1 MSQFITVLSV
11 VPVRAQAS
19 HKSEQVSQLLFGET
33 CTVMEKSKEWR
44 KIRCDFDGYEG
55 WVLAAQIRELAAKEL
70 SAATQ
75 NIGIALDIASTAN
88 SSDNS
93 VPIVIGSSLP
103 QFDGINFKIGKEKFI
118 YNGQSIQPDQQ
129 LHVSLIEK
137 IALKYL
143 NAPYHWGGRSPF
155 GIDCSGL
162 SQVVFKC
169 VGIDLK
175 RDAWQQAE
183 SGVVVDFVENSAIG
197 DLAFF
202 HNDEGKI
209 IHVGIIL
216 KDNKII
222 HASGKVR
229 IDTIDH
235 YGIFNTETKKY
246 SHQLKIVKRYF

>member
-1 MSQFITVLSV
+1 
-11 VPVRAQAS
+11 VPIRAQS
-19 HKSEQVSQLLFGET
+19 NHKSEQVSQLLFGET
-33 CTVMEKSKEWR
+33 CTVWEKSKEWR
-44 KIRCDFDGYEG
+44 KISCDFDEYEG
-55 WVLAAQIRELAAKEL
+55 WVLAAQIRDLGAKEIN
-70 SAATQ
+70 SALQ

-103 QFDGINFKIGKEKFI
+103 QFDGINFRIGKEKFI

-129 LHVSLIEK
+129 LHVTLIEK

-143 NAPYHWGGRSPF
+143 NAPYLWGGRSPF
-155 GIDCSGL
+155 GIDCSGF

-169 VGIDLK
+169 VGISLK

-183 SGVVVDFVENSAIG
+183 EGLVIDFVESAAIG

-209 IHVGIIL
+209 IHVGIVL
-216 KDNKII
+216 KENKII

-229 IDTIDH
+229 IDTLDH
-235 YGIFNTETKKY
+235 YGIFNAETKKY
-246 SHQLKIVKRYF
+246 SHQLKIIKRYF

>member
-1 MSQFITVLSV
+1 MSQSITVLSV

-183 SGVVVDFVENSAIG
+183 SGVVVDFVENSTIG

>member
-1 MSQFITVLSV
+1 
-11 VPVRAQAS
+11 
-19 HKSEQVSQLLFGET
+19 
-33 CTVMEKSKEWR
+33 
-44 KIRCDFDGYEG
+44 
-55 WVLAAQIRELAAKEL
+55 
-70 SAATQ
+70 
-75 NIGIALDIASTAN
+75 
-88 SSDNS
+88 
-93 VPIVIGSSLP
+93 
-103 QFDGINFKIGKEKFI
+103 
-118 YNGQSIQPDQQ
+118 
-129 LHVSLIEK
+129 
-137 IALKYL
+137 
-143 NAPYHWGGRSPF
+143 
-155 GIDCSGL
+155 
-162 SQVVFKC
+162 
-169 VGIDLK
+169 LK

>member
-1 MSQFITVLSV
+1 MHQAFCILSV
-11 VPVRAQAS
+11 APLRSQPS
-19 HKSEQVSQLLFGET
+19 HKSEQLSQLLFGET
-33 CTVMEKSKEWR
+33 CTILEKNKEWL
-44 KIRCDFDGYEG
+44 KIRCDFDNYEG
-55 WVLAAQIRELAAKEL
+55 WVLGVQVKEL
-70 SAATQ
+70 TSKDFTALAQ
-75 NIGIALDIASTAN
+75 NIGIALDIVSTAN

-93 VPIVIGSSLP
+93 IPIVIGSSLP
-103 QFDGINFKIGKEKFI
+103 QFDGINFRLGKEKFI

-129 LHVSLIEK
+129 LHTLLIEK

-155 GIDCSGL
+155 GVDCSGFT
-162 SQVVFKC
+162 QVVFKC
-169 VGIDLK
+169 VGVSIK

-183 SGVVVDFVENSAIG
+183 GGVALDFVENAATG

-202 HNDEGKI
+202 NNDEGKV

-229 IDTIDH
+229 IDTLDH
-235 YGIFNTETKKY
+235 YGIFNADTKKY
-246 SHQLKIVKRYF
+246 SHQLKIIKRYL